1 MKQKSTLKTL
11 LMSTVKILSSDGLT
25 EIAEQ
30 QISETRNLFFE
41 SPTAPSLNSISTT
54 PSNVFVDDA
63 AEDAILWSDG
73 VETPLT
79 MSVSEASSQGT
90 QTAALSLPENVISK
104 KLAEVA
110 EVNSVLNFD
119 LGRQTIRPESPSII
133 LRNTEGLDDKTT
145 ILPFIKVG
153 AMEVAINGT
162 KLISGT
168 KDNKKITAANYADGS
183 SFSMN
188 LADNLPNSKLIDIV
202 RAYYESRGAEVNI
215 RKGGGMV
222 INPFANCLTSFTRS
236 NSGTTAKLFL
246 KSLDN
251 FQGESYFFSC
261 VASSV
266 AADYVRL
273 TMFKADG
280 TTDGAKRYIEK
291 EGLTGGGSLVN
302 CRIAFKSAQ
311 HQYTEIAVSFEDY
324 SSSSAAS
331 SATFT
336 NVMLSRSDILT
347 PYTSDLA
354 ETKEQLTMLEAMDV
368 AVSYPFAT
376 AVAGKPAFWKSW
388 KLGGYNAPAKTV
400 TAGYSSGLTA
410 PVLSVTKNSVGGV
423 DTSAINIGINGKATT
438 GHYLDEKGAPLSGL
452 FFSSRKDLQTSAGFL
467 AKWLF
472 AACSRKLT
480 ITQPRGGS
488 FGEVMEEQGDNSTNY
503 YMFAPLAQPLNGYNI
518 TLPAVATSRALTT
531 WQVRLSKFEF
541 DSSLFDMSFSSYNF
555 LGFFVLVVNLKKV
568 KPATDMANFAA
579 AHSGDAAKW
588 FTYSTQGSFYQEPQ
602 LSTAYKSYF
611 ASHTIYSKTSNKYSA
626 TILGFTRTPHKFTN
640 TRTTGGGEMPESV
653 TLRKDA
659 PCRFVETW
667 EVGGSSS
674 TENAQKFISVK
685 WNGKD
690 YRYATFS
697 KSSNRAVPF
706 IVTFQSGTS
715 VPSSKDYGSM
725 RMLMFPDTVS
735 EIRITYYAD
744 VAMRF
749 TPKLYYYQLNQN

>member
-1 MKQKSTLKTL
+1 
-11 LMSTVKILSSDGLT
+11 MSKVKILSSDGLT

-30 QISETRNLFFE
+30 QTSETRNLFFE

-54 PSNVFVDDA
+54 PTNVFVDDA
-63 AEDAILWSDG
+63 ADDAILWSDG

-79 MSVSEASSQGT
+79 MSVAEASSQGT
-90 QTAALSLPENVISK
+90 QTAALSLPENVVSK
-104 KLAEVA
+104 KLADVA
-110 EVNSVLNFD
+110 EVDSVLKFNP
-119 LGRQTIRPESPSII
+119 GSQTITPETPSII
-133 LRNTEGLDDKTT
+133 LRNTEGLDGKTT
-145 ILPFIKVG
+145 VLPFLKVG

-183 SFSMN
+183 FFSMN
-188 LADNLPNSKLIDIV
+188 LGENLPNSKLIDII

-222 INPFANCLTSFTRS
+222 INPFANCLTSFSRS
-236 NSGTTAKLFL
+236 NSDTNVVLTL
-246 KSLDN
+246 KSSDN

-266 AADYVRL
+266 AANYVRL
-273 TMFKADG
+273 TFYKSDG
-280 TTDGAKRYIEK
+280 TNEVFKRYIETK
-291 EGLTGGGSLVN
+291 PIERRSKFIN
-302 CRIAFKSAQ
+302 CRISFKSAN
-311 HQYTEIAVSFEDY
+311 HQYTKITVSFEDY
-324 SSSSAAS
+324 SSPSAAA
-331 SATFT
+331 SATFKD
-336 NVMLSRSDILT
+336 VMLSRSDVLT
-347 PYTSDLA
+347 PYTTDPA
-354 ETKEQLTMLEAMDV
+354 ETKEQLTMLESMGV

-376 AVAGKPAFWKSW
+376 AIAGKPAFWKSW
-388 KLGGYNAPAKTV
+388 KLGGYNSPAKTV
-400 TAGYSSGLTA
+400 TAGYSSGMTDPA
-410 PVLSVTKNSVGGV
+410 LSVTKNSVGGV
-423 DTSAINIGINGKATT
+423 ASSAITVGINGKATT

-488 FGEVMEEQGDNSTNY
+488 FGEVIEAQGDNSTNY
-503 YMFAPLAQPLNGYNI
+503 YMFAPPAQPLNGYNI

-531 WQVRLSKFEF
+531 WRVSLSKFEF
-541 DSSLFDMSFSSYNF
+541 DDTLFDISFSSSEF
-555 LGFFVLVVNLKKV
+555 LGIHTLVVNLKKI

-579 AHSGDAAKW
+579 AHSADAAKW
-588 FTYSTQGSFYQEPQ
+588 FTFYSQGSFYQEPT
-602 LSTAYKSYF
+602 LSSKYKSYF
-611 ASHTIYSKTSNKYSA
+611 DNHTIYPKTHNGYSA
-626 TILGFTRTPHKFTN
+626 TILGFTRTAHRFTN
-640 TRTTGGGEMPESV
+640 VTTTGKGEMPESV

-667 EVGGSSS
+667 EVGDSS
-674 TENAQKFISVK
+674 TAENAQKYISVK

-697 KSSNRAVPF
+697 KSSNRAIPF

-735 EIRITYYAD
+735 EIRITYYAA
-744 VAMRF
+744 VAMKF

>member
-1 MKQKSTLKTL
+1 
-11 LMSTVKILSSDGLT
+11 MSIVKILSSDGLT

-30 QISETRNLFFE
+30 QISETRNLFFD
-41 SPTAPSLNSISTT
+41 SPTTPSLNSISTT
-54 PSNVFVDDA
+54 PTNVFVDDA
-63 AEDAILWSDG
+63 ADDAILWSDG
-73 VETPLT
+73 AETPLT

-104 KLAEVA
+104 KLAEVVD
-110 EVNSVLNFD
+110 VNSVLKFNP
-119 LGRQTIRPESPSII
+119 GSQTITPESPSII
-133 LRNTEGLDDKTT
+133 LRNTEGLDGKTT
-145 ILPFIKVG
+145 VLPFIKVG

-162 KLISGT
+162 KLISGIN
-168 KDNKKITAANYADGS
+168 KENKKITAANYADGS

-215 RKGGGMV
+215 RKGGRMV
-222 INPFANCLTSFTRS
+222 INPFANCLASFTRS
-236 NSGTTAKLFL
+236 NSGKNVVLTL
-246 KSLDN
+246 KSSDN

-266 AADYVRL
+266 ASDYVRL
-273 TMFKADG
+273 TFYKVDG
-280 TTDGAKRYIEK
+280 TSEVFKRYIE
-291 EGLTGGGSLVN
+291 ETALSGGGGWLIN
-302 CRIAFKSAQ
+302 CRISFKAAQ
-311 HQYTEIAVSFEDY
+311 HQYTQIAVSFEDY
-324 SSSSAAS
+324 SSSSVAAA
-331 SATFT
+331 ATFA
-336 NVMLSRSDILT
+336 NIMLSRSDILT
-347 PYTSDLA
+347 PYTSDPA
-354 ETKEQLTMLEAMDV
+354 ETKEQLTMLESMDV

-376 AVAGKPAFWKSW
+376 AVAGKPVFWKSW
-388 KLGGYNAPAKTV
+388 KLGGYNSPAKTV
-400 TAGYSSGLTA
+400 TAGYSSGLTD

-423 DTSAINIGINGKATT
+423 DASAINVSINGKATT

-488 FGEVMEEQGDNSTNY
+488 FGEVMEQQSDNSTNY
-503 YMFAPLAQPLNGYNI
+503 YMFAPPEQPLNGYNI
-518 TLPAVATSRALTT
+518 KIPAVATSRALTT
-531 WQVRLSKFEF
+531 WRVKLDKFEF
-541 DSSLFDMSFSSYNF
+541 DNTLFDMSFSSYGF
-555 LGFFVLVVNLKKV
+555 LGFFMLVVHLKKV

-579 AHSGDAAKW
+579 AHSADAANW
-588 FTYSTQGSFYQEPQ
+588 FTFYTQGSFYQEPT
-602 LSTAYKSYF
+602 LSTSYKSLF
-611 ASHTIYSKTSNKYSA
+611 LSHTIYPKTSNKYSA

-640 TRTTGGGEMPESV
+640 TTTTGKGEMPESV

-697 KSSNRAVPF
+697 KTSNRAVPF
-706 IVTFQSGTS
+706 IVTFQSGTN
-715 VPSSKDYGSM
+715 VPSSKTYGSM
-725 RMLMFPDTVS
+725 NMLMFPDTVS
-735 EIRITYYAD
+735 EIRITYYAAA
-744 VAMRF
+744 AMKF
-749 TPKLYYYQLNQN
+749 TPKLYYYQLSQN

>member
-1 MKQKSTLKTL
+1 
-11 LMSTVKILSSDGLT
+11 MSTVKILSADGLT

-41 SPTAPSLNSISTT
+41 SPTAPSLGSISTT
-54 PSNVFVDDA
+54 PTNVFVDDA
-63 AEDAILWSDG
+63 ADDAILWTDG

-104 KLAEVA
+104 KLADVA
-110 EVNSVLNFD
+110 EVDSVLKFYP
-119 LGRQTIRPESPSII
+119 GSYTITPESPSIG
-133 LRNTEGLDDKTT
+133 LRNTEGLDGKTT
-145 ILPFIKVG
+145 VLPFIKVG

-215 RKGGGMV
+215 KKGGGMV

-236 NSGTTAKLFL
+236 NSDTSVVLTL
-246 KSLDN
+246 KSSDN
-251 FQGESYFFSC
+251 FAGESYFFSC

-266 AADYVRL
+266 PSDYVRL
-273 TMFKADG
+273 TFFKADG
-280 TTDGAKRYIEK
+280 TSEAVKRYIDNEFLY
-291 EGLTGGGSLVN
+291 EDIIN
-302 CRIAFKSAQ
+302 FRISFKSAQ
-311 HQYTEIAVSFEDY
+311 HQYTQITVSFEDY
-324 SSSSAAS
+324 SSPSAAAA
-331 SATFT
+331 ATFT
-336 NVMLSRSDILT
+336 NVMLSRSDVLT
-347 PYTSDLA
+347 PYTSDPA
-354 ETKEQLTMLEAMDV
+354 ETEEQLTMLEEMGV

-376 AVAGKPAFWKSW
+376 AIAGKPAFWKSW

-400 TAGYSSGLTA
+400 TAGYSSGLTD

-480 ITQPRGGS
+480 IAQPRGGS
-488 FGEVMEEQGDNSTNY
+488 FGEAMEEQGDNSTNF
-503 YMFAPLAQPLNGYNI
+503 YMFAPPAQPLNGYNI
-518 TLPAVATSRALTT
+518 TIPAVATSRALTT
-531 WQVRLSKFEF
+531 WRVSLPKFEF
-541 DSSLFDMSFSSYNF
+541 DNSLFDMSFSSYNF
-555 LGFFVLVVNLKKV
+555 LGFFMLVVNLKKV
-568 KPATDMANFAA
+568 RPATDMVNFAA
-579 AHSGDAAKW
+579 AHSSDAANW
-588 FTYSTQGSFYQEPQ
+588 FTFYAQGSFSQEPT
-602 LSTAYKSYF
+602 LSATYKSYF
-611 ASHTIYSKTSNKYSA
+611 ASHTIYPKTTNGFSA

-640 TRTTGGGEMPESV
+640 TTTTGAGEMPESV

-674 TENAQKFISVK
+674 TENAKKFLNVK

-690 YRYATFS
+690 YRYAAFRTS
-697 KSSNRAVPF
+697 ANRAVPF
-706 IVTFQSGTS
+706 IVTFQSGTN

-735 EIRITYYAD
+735 EIRITYYAA
-744 VAMRF
+744 VAMEF
-749 TPKLYYYQLNQN
+749 TPKLYYYQLNEN

>member
-1 MKQKSTLKTL
+1 
-11 LMSTVKILSSDGLT
+11 MSTVKILSADGLT

-54 PSNVFVDDA
+54 PTNVFIDDA
-63 AEDAILWSDG
+63 AGDAILWADG

-104 KLAEVA
+104 KLAEIA
-110 EVNSVLNFD
+110 EVDSVLNFT
-119 LGRQTIRPESPSII
+119 LGSQTITPESPSVI
-133 LRNTEGLDDKTT
+133 LRNTEGLDGKTT
-145 ILPFIKVG
+145 VLPFLKVG

-215 RKGGGMV
+215 RKGGGMM

-236 NSGTTAKLFL
+236 NSGTNVVLTL
-246 KSLDN
+246 KSSDN

-261 VASSV
+261 TTSSV
-266 AADYVRL
+266 LPNYVRL
-273 TMFKADG
+273 TFFKADG
-280 TTDGAKRYIEK
+280 TTEVVKRYIEWFK
-291 EGLTGGGSLVN
+291 GRRIS
-302 CRIAFKSAQ
+302 CRITFKSAQ
-311 HQYTEIAVSFEDY
+311 HSYTQIAVSFEDF
-324 SSSSAAS
+324 S
-331 SATFT
+331 SATAAAAATFSS
-336 NVMLSRSDILT
+336 VMLSRSDILT
-347 PYTSDLA
+347 PYTSDPA
-354 ETKEQLTMLEAMDV
+354 ETEEQLTMLEAMDV
-368 AVSYPFAT
+368 ATSYPFAT
-376 AVAGKPAFWKSW
+376 AIAGKPAFWQSW
-388 KLGGYNAPAKTV
+388 KLGGYNTPAKTV

-410 PVLSVTKNSVGGV
+410 PVLSVIKNSVGGV

-452 FFSSRKDLQTSAGFL
+452 FFSSRKDLQTYAGFL

-503 YMFAPLAQPLNGYNI
+503 YMFAPPAQPLNGYTINI
-518 TLPAVATSRALTT
+518 PSVPTSRAIVT
-531 WQVRLSKFEF
+531 WREDIPNLSKPSSTLEITFERR
-541 DSSLFDMSFSSYNF
+541 DF
-555 LGFFVLVVNLKKV
+555 LGFHAMIINLKSV
-568 KPATDMANFAA
+568 IPAINIAECAA
-579 AHSGDAAKW
+579 VSGKSW
-588 FTYSTQGSFYQEPQ
+588 FTFPTNSPFYQEPA
-602 LSTAYKSYF
+602 LSSAYQSLLSRYTF
-611 ASHTIYSKTSNKYSA
+611 ASGKFSA
-626 TILGFTRTPHKFTN
+626 VVLGFTRVPYTFTK
-640 TRTTGGGEMPESV
+640 RYAPESGMMPETV

-667 EVGGSSS
+667 EVDSV
-674 TENAQKFISVK
+674 SVK
-685 WNGKD
+685 NQKNKYLDVEWNGKHV
-690 YRYATFS
+690 RHEAFNT
-697 KSSNRAVPF
+697 KNNHAWAF
-706 IVTFQSGTS
+706 IVTFESGISAPT
-715 VPSSKDYGSM
+715 M
-725 RMLMFPDTVS
+725 RYYDALAVWSFPDNVTS
-735 EIRITYYAD
+735 IKIGYYSS
-744 VAMRF
+744 VEKHFM
-749 TPKLYYYQLNQN
+749 PKLYYYQLNQN

>member
-1 MKQKSTLKTL
+1 
-11 LMSTVKILSSDGLT
+11 MSTVKILSADGLT

-54 PSNVFVDDA
+54 PTNVFVDDA
-63 AEDAILWSDG
+63 ADDAILWAEG
-73 VETPLT
+73 TETPLT
-79 MSVSEASSQGT
+79 MSVAEASSQGT

-104 KLAEVA
+104 KLADVA
-110 EVNSVLNFD
+110 EVDSVLKFN
-119 LGRQTIRPESPSII
+119 LGSQTITPESPSII
-133 LRNTEGLDDKTT
+133 LRNTEGLDGKTT

-162 KLISGT
+162 KLISGVN
-168 KDNKKITAANYADGS
+168 KENKKITAANYADGS

-188 LADNLPNSKLIDIV
+188 LGDNLPNSKLIDIV
-202 RAYYESRGAEVNI
+202 RAYYENRGAEVNI

-222 INPFANCLTSFTRS
+222 INPFANCLTSVTRS
-236 NSGTTAKLFL
+236 NSGTNAILAL
-246 KSLDN
+246 KSSDN
-251 FQGESYFFSC
+251 FAGESYFFSC

-266 AADYVRL
+266 ASDYVRL
-273 TMFKADG
+273 TFYKADG
-280 TTDGAKRYIEK
+280 TSEVVKRYIE
-291 EGLTGGGSLVN
+291 ERGLTGGGSLVN
-302 CRIAFKSAQ
+302 ARVSFKSAQ
-311 HQYTEIAVSFEDY
+311 HQYTQIAVSFEDY

-336 NVMLSRSDILT
+336 NVMLSRSDVLT
-347 PYTSDLA
+347 PYTSDPA
-354 ETKEQLTMLEAMDV
+354 ETEEQLTMLEAMDI

-376 AVAGKPAFWKSW
+376 AIAGKPAFWKSW
-388 KLGGYNAPAKTV
+388 KLGSYNTPAKTV
-400 TAGYSSGLTA
+400 TAGYSSGLTN

-472 AACSRKLT
+472 AACARKLT
-480 ITQPRGGS
+480 VTQPRGGS

-503 YMFAPLAQPLNGYNI
+503 YMFPPPAQPLNGYNI

-531 WQVRLSKFEF
+531 WRVSLPKFEF
-541 DSSLFDMSFSSYNF
+541 DSSFFDMSFSPYNF
-555 LGFFVLVVNLKKV
+555 LGLFMLVVNLKKV
-568 KPATDMANFAA
+568 KPATDIANFAA
-579 AHSGDAAKW
+579 AHPTDAANW
-588 FTYSTQGSFYQEPQ
+588 FTFYTQGSFYQEPT
-602 LSTAYKSYF
+602 LSTTYKSYF
-611 ASHTIYSKTSNKYSA
+611 ASHTIYPKISNGFSA

-640 TRTTGGGEMPESV
+640 VTTTGMGEMPESV
-653 TLRKDA
+653 TLRNDA

-690 YRYATFS
+690 YRYAAFRTS
-697 KSSNRAVPF
+697 ANRAVPF

-715 VPSSKDYGSM
+715 VPSSKDFGSM

-735 EIRITYYAD
+735 EIRITYYAA
-744 VAMRF
+744 VAMKF

>member
-1 MKQKSTLKTL
+1 
-11 LMSTVKILSSDGLT
+11 MSTVKILSADGLT

-54 PSNVFVDDA
+54 PTNVFVDDA
-63 AEDAILWSDG
+63 ADDAIMWADG
-73 VETPLT
+73 AETPLT
-79 MSVSEASSQGT
+79 MSVAEASSQGT
-90 QTAALSLPENVISK
+90 QTAALSLPENVIPK
-104 KLAEVA
+104 KLAEVVD
-110 EVNSVLNFD
+110 VNSVLEFNPTS
-119 LGRQTIRPESPSII
+119 QTITPESPSII
-133 LRNTEGLDDKTT
+133 LRNTEGLDGKTT
-145 ILPFIKVG
+145 VLPFLKVG

-162 KLISGT
+162 KLINGVN
-168 KDNKKITAANYADGS
+168 KENKKITAANYADGS

-222 INPFANCLTSFTRS
+222 LNPFANCLTSFTRS
-236 NSGTTAKLFL
+236 NSGTNVVLTL
-246 KSLDN
+246 KSSDN
-251 FQGESYFFSC
+251 FIGESYFFSC

-273 TMFKADG
+273 TFYKADG
-280 TTDGAKRYIEK
+280 TTEVFKRYIEK
-291 EGLTGGGSLVN
+291 EGFQGGGSLVN
-302 CRIAFKSAQ
+302 CRISFKSAQ
-311 HQYTEIAVSFEDY
+311 HQYTKITVSFEDY
-324 SSSSAAS
+324 SSSSSAAA
-331 SATFT
+331 ATFKD
-336 NVMLSRSDILT
+336 VMLSRSDVLT
-347 PYTSDLA
+347 PYTSDPA
-354 ETKEQLTMLEAMDV
+354 ETEEQLTMLESMDV
-368 AVSYPFAT
+368 ALSYPFAT
-376 AVAGKPAFWKSW
+376 AIAGKHVFWKSW
-388 KLGGYNAPAKTV
+388 KLGGYNTPAKTV
-400 TAGYSSGLTA
+400 TAGYSSGLTD

-423 DTSAINIGINGKATT
+423 DSSAINVGINGKATT

-488 FGEVMEEQGDNSTNY
+488 FGEVMEEQGDSSTNY
-503 YMFAPLAQPLNGYNI
+503 YMFAPPAQPLNGYTI
-518 TLPAVATSRALTT
+518 KLPAVATSRALTT

-541 DSSLFDMSFSSYNF
+541 DSSLFDMSFSSYMF
-555 LGFFVLVVNLKKV
+555 LGFFILVANLKKV

-588 FTYSTQGSFYQEPQ
+588 FTYSTQGSFYQAPQ

-626 TILGFTRTPHKFTN
+626 TILGFTRTPYKFTN
-640 TRTTGGGEMPESV
+640 TRTTEGGEMPESV

-667 EVGGSSS
+667 EVGGSST
-674 TENAQKFISVK
+674 TENAKKYLSVR

-697 KSSNRAVPF
+697 TSANRAIPF

-725 RMLMFPDTVS
+725 RMLMFPDNVS
-735 EIRITYYAD
+735 EIRITYYAA
-744 VAMRF
+744 VAMEF

>member
-1 MKQKSTLKTL
+1 
-11 LMSTVKILSSDGLT
+11 MSTVKILSADGLT
-25 EIAEQ
+25 ELAEQ

-54 PSNVFVDDA
+54 PSNVFVNDA

-110 EVNSVLNFD
+110 EVNSVLEFHP
-119 LGRQTIRPESPSII
+119 GSYTITPESPSIG
-133 LRNTEGLDDKTT
+133 LRNTEGLDGETT

-261 VASSV
+261 VAPSV

-280 TTDGAKRYIEK
+280 TTDGAKRYIDK
-291 EGLTGGGSLVN
+291 EYMYGDIIN
-302 CRIAFKSAQ
+302 CRISFKSAQ

-488 FGEVMEEQGDNSTNY
+488 FGEVIEEQGNNSTNY
-503 YMFAPLAQPLNGYNI
+503 YMFAPPAQPLNGYSVNI
-518 TLPAVATSRALTT
+518 PSVPTSRVLTT
-531 WQVRLSKFEF
+531 WRKTLAAFKF
-541 DSSLFDMSFSSYNF
+541 DSSLFDISFSLYNF
-555 LGFFVLVVNLKKV
+555 LGFNTLIINLKKV
-568 KPATDMANFAA
+568 KPANDMAAFAA
-579 AHSGDAAKW
+579 ASPDNAATW
-588 FTYSTQGSFYQEPQ
+588 FTFKTTGSYAQFPKVSLTY
-602 LSTAYKSYF
+602 LNYMK
-611 ASHTIYSKTSNKYSA
+611 SHTYTSGYFEL
-626 TILGFTRTPHKFTN
+626 TILGFTRLLYKYKNTN
-640 TRTTGGGEMPESV
+640 MTAAGVMGESV
-653 TLRKDA
+653 SLRNDA
-659 PCRFVETW
+659 PCRFVEVWLKPPIIEDDATKAYIN
-667 EVGGSSS
+667 VIYKGS
-674 TENAQKFISVK
+674 N
-685 WNGKD
+685 
-690 YRYATFS
+690 YRYVAFDKNIRRAIVYIITFDKNVS
-697 KSSNRAVPF
+697 APTAKKYGNLT
-706 IVTFQSGTS
+706 IVS
-715 VPSSKDYGSM
+715 
-725 RMLMFPDTVS
+725 FPDNVAS
-735 EIRITYYAD
+735 IEISYY
-744 VAMRF
+744 VQKAM
-749 TPKLYYYQLNQN
+749 PLIPYLYYYQLNQN

>member
-1 MKQKSTLKTL
+1 
-11 LMSTVKILSSDGLT
+11 MSTVKILASDGLT

-63 AEDAILWSDG
+63 ADDAILWSDG

-79 MSVSEASSQGT
+79 MPVAEASSQGT
-90 QTAALSLPENVISK
+90 QTAALSLPDNVISK
-104 KLAEVA
+104 KLADVVA
-110 EVNSVLNFD
+110 VNSVLKFNP
-119 LGRQTIRPESPSII
+119 GSYTITPENPSII
-133 LRNTEGLDDKTT
+133 LRNTEGLDGKTT
-145 ILPFIKVG
+145 VLPFLKVG

-222 INPFANCLTSFTRS
+222 INPFANCLSSFSRS
-236 NSGTTAKLFL
+236 NSDTTVVLAL
-246 KSLDN
+246 KSSDN

-273 TMFKADG
+273 TFYKSDG
-280 TTDGAKRYIEK
+280 TNEVFKRYIEK
-291 EGLTGGGSLVN
+291 EALMGGGSLIN
-302 CRIAFKSAQ
+302 CRISFKSAN
-311 HQYTEIAVSFEDY
+311 HQYTKITVSFEDY
-324 SSSSAAS
+324 SSPSAAAA
-331 SATFT
+331 ATFADI
-336 NVMLSRSDILT
+336 MLSRSDILT
-347 PYTSDLA
+347 PYTADTA
-354 ETKEQLTMLEAMDV
+354 ETKEQLTMLESMDV

-376 AVAGKPAFWKSW
+376 AVAGKPDFWQSW
-388 KLGGYNAPAKTV
+388 KLGGYNASAKTV
-400 TAGYSSGLTA
+400 TAGYSSGMTA

-423 DTSAINIGINGKATT
+423 DSSAINVGINGKATT

-488 FGEVMEEQGDNSTNY
+488 FGEVMEEQGDTSTNY
-503 YMFAPLAQPLNGYNI
+503 YMFAPPAQPLNGYNI

-531 WQVRLSKFEF
+531 WQVSLPKFEF
-541 DSSLFDMSFSSYNF
+541 DGSLFDMSFSSYRF
-555 LGFFVLVVNLKKV
+555 LGFFILVVNLKKV

-579 AHSGDAAKW
+579 AHSADAAKW
-588 FTYSTQGSFYQEPQ
+588 FTFYTQGSFYQEPT
-602 LSTAYKSYF
+602 LSTSYKSLF
-611 ASHTIYSKTSNKYSA
+611 LSHTIYPKTSNKYSA
-626 TILGFTRTPHKFTN
+626 TILGFTRTPHVFANVT
-640 TRTTGGGEMPESV
+640 TTGMGEMPESV

-674 TENAQKFISVK
+674 TENAQKYLSVK

-697 KSSNRAVPF
+697 TSANRAIPF

-715 VPSSKDYGSM
+715 VPSSKNYGSM

-735 EIRITYYAD
+735 EIRITYYAA
-744 VAMRF
+744 VAMKF